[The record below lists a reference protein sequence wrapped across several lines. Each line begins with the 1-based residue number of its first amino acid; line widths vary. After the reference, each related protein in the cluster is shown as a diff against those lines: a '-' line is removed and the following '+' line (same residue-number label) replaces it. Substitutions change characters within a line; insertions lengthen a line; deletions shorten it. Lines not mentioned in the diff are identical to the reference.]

1 MVQYF
6 EGTVS
11 PESDEL
17 VAAVHRLVD
26 HADRT
31 RTLGVRTNADTGE
44 DAARATPVG
53 RHLMAMAG
61 VSLAEALGLLV
72 LATGHAP
79 PLWVYVVVYG
89 LADAVVVGWLV
100 LLWRARRGA
109 EPDVEGT

>member
-1 MVQYF
+1 VI
-6 EGTVS
+6 GVVVA
-11 PESDEL
+11 EL
-17 VAAVHRLVD
+17 GLLVVLLLAFVAGYSR
-26 HADRT
+26 
-31 RTLGVRTNADTGE
+31 GPW
-44 DAARATPVG
+44 RATPVG

-100 LLWRARRGA
+100 LLWRARRRA
-109 EPDVEGT
+109 ALEVEET